1 MTKIS
6 KEQLANVGAVCGKT
20 AAFIAEYMAACKVQ
34 QIAPDG
40 AALTGLVAAL
50 VAWVEIILDQFEDQG
65 DADIVLLRRFLGQL
79 KETLRSSEAA
89 AGPAGDADAET
100 VPSERPPGASLH

>member
-65 DADIVLLRRFLGQL
+65 DADIVTLRRFIDQL
-79 KETLRSSEAA
+79 KATLRASD
-89 AGPAGDADAET
+89 GVPA
-100 VPSERPPGASLH
+100 PIERPPGASLH

>member
-40 AALTGLVAAL
+40 AALTGLVSAL
-50 VAWVEIILDQFEDQG
+50 VSWVEIILDQFEDQG
-65 DADIVLLRRFLGQL
+65 DADIVTLRRFLAQL
-79 KETLRSSEAA
+79 K
-89 AGPAGDADAET
+89 
-100 VPSERPPGASLH
+100 